1 MKGNQSTIS
10 SNDAFNN
17 AQIESEQ
24 EQGSRKCHKKRFLL
38 ILIITILLFLLFI
51 LIIFFSMYRF
61 IEENSVREKRLTE
74 EEIKI
79 AKYNTVIKLNEI
91 NFQTSKNN
99 YPYNEEHL
107 NKYYNFTHN
116 FFTKLNYTDFSPIS
130 LFSILINIY
139 KAISDKELSE
149 LLNKILGLN
158 NEELI
163 LFYSQ
168 IFKNNNFKNSDGEIK
183 ISNGAFYN
191 SDRVKENNLF
201 IEQMSETFTE
211 CYKLSYNKDFN
222 FIQEWINKSLR
233 EKTRLS
239 KENISNKDDVGILF
253 YSNLYFN
260 QKWKKKF
267 VDEKTY
273 KDFFYIDKNNKKEI
287 NFMKHSYYVDYYFD
301 YGKYISFYDFYR
313 NQYSIQYIVPKS
325 INDNIL
331 DLISDIN
338 FIYENET
345 YKSIGT
351 SIKLSVPK
359 FKIDNEIDFIPILKN
374 MGFEKLFDN
383 NYSTLNNPFI
393 PKYNDK
399 YYLEQF
405 IQKNIV
411 ELNEDGTIIKTKTL
425 ASVAAKSAVGDYEL
439 GLEVKLNQPFI
450 YIIRDINKLPV
461 FIGYIKDPNF

>member
-1 MKGNQSTIS
+1 MKENQNTIR

-17 AQIESEQ
+17 AQIEIEQ

-51 LIIFFSMYRF
+51 LIIFFYMYRF

-116 FFTKLNYTDFSPIS
+116 FFTKLNYKDFSPIS

-233 EKTRLS
+233 EKKGLS
-239 KENISNKDDVGILF
+239 EENIRNKDNVGILF

-267 VDEKTY
+267 VDEETY

-287 NFMKHSYYVDYYFD
+287 NFMKHSY
-301 YGKYISFYDFYR
+301 
-313 NQYSIQYIVPKS
+313 
-325 INDNIL
+325 
-331 DLISDIN
+331 
-338 FIYENET
+338 
-345 YKSIGT
+345 
-351 SIKLSVPK
+351 
-359 FKIDNEIDFIPILKN
+359 
-374 MGFEKLFDN
+374 
-383 NYSTLNNPFI
+383 
-393 PKYNDK
+393 
-399 YYLEQF
+399 
-405 IQKNIV
+405 
-411 ELNEDGTIIKTKTL
+411 
-425 ASVAAKSAVGDYEL
+425 
-439 GLEVKLNQPFI
+439 
-450 YIIRDINKLPV
+450 
-461 FIGYIKDPNF
+461 